1 MLVITSILA
10 GGVYPWVIQ
19 QFQVRPSE
27 QTLEKEFI
35 ERNIGMTR
43 AAYGLDQVQVDRYNA
58 TTNAATGALAPDAAD
73 HCQHPAAGPEPD
85 LGCLLAA

>member
-27 QTLEKEFI
+27 QTLEKKYI

-43 AAYGLDQVQVDRYNA
+43 AAYGLDKVKEERYNA
-58 TTNAATGALAPDAAD
+58 TTTRPKAPWPRMRRPPPISA
-73 HCQHPAAGPEPD
+73 PWTPT
-85 LGCLLAA
+85 